1 MILLMRFGKREM
13 IKTFKK
19 LLQRQG
25 LALIL
30 LSSVVFSGCAT
41 LEFKQPEPV
50 TVGQVIQMSR
60 DGVPTDKIVS
70 KMRDSETVYRLSAAQ
85 LAELHDEGIAD
96 QVMDY
101 MQQNYIE
108 AERRQQGREDWREL
122 DGWESG
128 FW

>member
-1 MILLMRFGKREM
+1 M
-13 IKTFKK
+13 IKIFKK

-30 LSSVVFSGCAT
+30 LSSVVLFSGCAT

-60 DGVPTDKIVS
+60 DGVPADKIVS

-96 QVMDY
+96 QVLDY
-101 MQQNYIE
+101 MQQTYIE